1 MQTFPI
7 IGTSPAAASTA
18 IDPTVIY
25 GLARFS
31 SVRIDALLVGA
42 TGGTLDV
49 YLQRKLGPN
58 AWADYC
64 HFAQLAA
71 GATAVRYSVTA
82 AQINSTA
89 IVTANGGT
97 DAAPAVGLAPATFLG
112 GHPGDTLRVVYVA
125 GAGTSAGAAV
135 ALYVTGM
142 GEKSA

>member
-1 MQTFPI
+1 MQTFSI
-7 IGTSPAAASTA
+7 VGTSPAAAA
-18 IDPTVIY
+18 IVIDPTVIY

-31 SVRIDALLVGA
+31 SIRVDALLLGA
-42 TGGTLDV
+42 TGGVLDV

-71 GATAVRYSVTA
+71 GASAVRYSITGMQV
-82 AQINSTA
+82 NSTT

-97 DAAPAVGLAPATFLG
+97 DAAPAVSLGAATFLG
-112 GHPGDTLRVVYVA
+112 GHPGDALRVVYVA
-125 GAGTSAGAAV
+125 GASTSAGAAV
-135 ALYVTGM
+135 AINVTGL